1 MKIVM
6 GSHLTNAA
14 NLSNDWGPALTIGRR
29 LGHAEV
35 VALGLI
41 VALGGCARLGLEAPA
56 RGEAV
61 DRGEAEGRGEAETL
75 DAPALAPAGMAYDVT
90 VEGVSEDDLVTLL
103 RQSSQLVSLR
113 NRPPSSLAG
122 LRRRAEGDRGRLE
135 SALRSEGFYGAKVG
149 VDLDRSV
156 SPIQVTLSVDTGDQY
171 LLAEYE
177 VRYSES
183 PAPAPERQPSLED
196 LALHIG
202 MPARAPTIVA
212 AQRGLLELLARRG
225 HPQAEVLNRET
236 LVDHASKIMTVRL
249 DLDAGPA
256 ARFGRVTLSG
266 LETIE
271 EDYPRGLLSWS
282 AGEVY
287 DKGKVESARRALS
300 RSGLFSSVA
309 IEPAARLEPDGTLP
323 VEIAV
328 VEAKHRSIG
337 FGADYSTSEG
347 IGGEVFWEH
356 RNLFGRN
363 EQLRLGL
370 TAAEIEQTLSARFR
384 KPSFLRPDQ
393 DLLVDGELAKRNT
406 NAFEEQSFTGTAA
419 LERPYGERW
428 RLSAGLKG
436 EYSSVT
442 DDDGETTFQLF
453 GLPLAA
459 TYDSSDNL
467 LDPTEGARLRTTVTP
482 YTGMGDDGL
491 LFAVGTVSGSAYR
504 ALDADRR
511 FVLAG
516 RVKLGSVVGEETDNV
531 PANKRF
537 FAGGGGSIRGYEFQ
551 SVGPLDAKNEPLGG
565 RSLIELNAEV
575 RVRITEQVG
584 LVPFV
589 DGGTVFDSVYPDFAE
604 DLRWAA
610 GLGARYFSAIGPLR
624 VDIAIPLNK
633 REVDD
638 SFQFY
643 ISLGQA
649 F

>member
-1 MKIVM
+1 MKILR
-6 GSHLTNAA
+6 GSHLINAA
-14 NLSNDWGPALTIGRR
+14 KLSNNWGPALTIGRR
-29 LGHAEV
+29 LGHAGV

-41 VALGGCARLGLEAPA
+41 VALDGCARFGLEAQEQ
-56 RGEAV
+56 GES
-61 DRGEAEGRGEAETL
+61 EGRGEAETL
-75 DAPALAPAGMAYDVT
+75 DAPALAPAGIAYEVT
-90 VEGVSEDDLVTLL
+90 VEGVLEDDLATLL
-103 RQSSQLVSLR
+103 RQSSQLVSLKD
-113 NRPPSSLAG
+113 RPPSSLAG
-122 LRRRAEGDRGRLE
+122 LQRRAEGDRGRLE
-135 SALRSEGFYGAKVG
+135 TALRSEGFYGAKVS

-171 LLAEYE
+171 SLTEFD

-212 AQRGLLELLARRG
+212 AQRALLDLLARRG

-236 LVDHASKIMTVRL
+236 LVDHASKTMTVRL

-266 LETIE
+266 LDTIE
-271 EDYPRGLLSWS
+271 EDYPRGLLGWS

-287 DKGKVESARRALS
+287 DKGKVESTRRTLS

-309 IEPAARLEPDGTLP
+309 IEPSAQLEPDGTLP
-323 VEIAV
+323 VEITV

-337 FGADYSTSEG
+337 FGASYSTDEG
-347 IGGEVFWEH
+347 VGGEVFWEH

-363 EQLRLGL
+363 EQLHLGL
-370 TAAEIEQTLSARFR
+370 TAAEIEQILSARFR

-393 DLLVDGELAKRNT
+393 NLLVDGELANRDT
-406 NAFEEQSFTGTAA
+406 NAFEEQSITGAA
-419 LERPYGERW
+419 TLERPHGERW
-428 RLSAGLKG
+428 RLSAGVTG
-436 EYSSVT
+436 EYSNIT
-442 DDDGETTFQLF
+442 DSGGETTFQLF
-453 GLPLAA
+453 GLPLSA

-467 LDPTEGARLRTTVTP
+467 LDPTKGARLKTTVIP
-482 YTGMGDDGL
+482 YTGTGDDGR

-516 RVKLGSVVGEETDNV
+516 RAKLGSLVGEETDDV

-537 FAGGGGSIRGYEFQ
+537 YAGGGGSIRGYEFQ
-551 SVGPLDAKNEPLGG
+551 SVGPLDANNDPLGG
-565 RSLIELNAEV
+565 RSLIELNAEL
-575 RVRITEQVG
+575 RVRITEQIG

-589 DGGTVFDSVYPDFAE
+589 DGGMVFDSVYPDFEE

-610 GLGARYFSAIGPLR
+610 GLGVRYFSAIGPLR